1 MKNIDEYLATLNRA
15 PKYKP
20 MVPPQRG
27 SRIAAAVL
35 FVAFIILALPVAVR
49 ADCKFSYTPE
59 QWRVLNIAYRAG
71 AVYGY
76 GNTLAA
82 VCEQESF
89 VGRYIIRV
97 NTSDG
102 DHGSWGAC
110 HMQLT
115 TAMHIEGE
123 ANSWR
128 ARAVIAP
135 RLMQDDYYS
144 TALAARY
151 LAGHI
156 ERLGWRA
163 GLRRYNGSWEYAQ
176 KVGDRA
182 LHFEKCGVFG

>member
-1 MKNIDEYLATLNRA
+1 MKTDIIKATALAAL
-15 PKYKP
+15 
-20 MVPPQRG
+20 
-27 SRIAAAVL
+27 
-35 FVAFIILALPVAVR
+35 LALCYMIAPR
-49 ADCKFSYTPE
+49 LLADDCQFSYTPE

-97 NTSDG
+97 NTGDG

-123 ANSWR
+123 TSSWR

-135 RLMQDDYYS
+135 RLMQDDYYA

-176 KVGDRA
+176 TVGDKA
-182 LHFEKCGVFG
+182 LRFERCGVFG